1 MSYFEDF
8 ESNIVFGDNKLRE
21 VEYKLLN
28 KESQKFKESQVC
40 SIEDPELLRLSKQG
54 IYLPNRGSVK
64 YIHKMTIEEIQ
75 KLIKVLENS
84 NSTSK
89 YKGRKEYYLP
99 LLKEELKKRI
109 V

>member
-8 ESNIVFGDNKLRE
+8 ENNVIFGDNKLRE
-21 VEYKLLN
+21 IEHKLLN
-28 KESQKFKESQVC
+28 KIPPKPKKIQVA
-40 SIEDPELLRLSKQG
+40 SIEDPELLRLSKRG

-75 KLIKVLENS
+75 RLIKALEKNH
-84 NSTSK
+84 STSK

-99 LLKEELKKRI
+99 LLKEELNKRKI
-109 V
+109 